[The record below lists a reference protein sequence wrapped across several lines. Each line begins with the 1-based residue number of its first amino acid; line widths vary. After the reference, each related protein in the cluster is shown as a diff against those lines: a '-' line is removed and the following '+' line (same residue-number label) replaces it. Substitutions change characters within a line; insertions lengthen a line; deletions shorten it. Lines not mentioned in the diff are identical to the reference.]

1 MSKQTMINKTHIEGL
16 LYQHSLSLKTSGEN
30 SKNPGTT
37 FINGSIDIATDDA
50 CLNIVSVHF
59 TYVTPKYAK
68 SGSDN
73 ATFATLQNIINGV
86 TCNVMEHGMDKAAKV
101 RIDSAIGV
109 NEFYSN
115 RNGTEELVSAK
126 RNEGGFVHIVQ
137 NLASDEKLRNTFECD
152 MVITKVREL
161 EADEERNRPRQVKVG
176 GYTFDFR
183 KALIPVEFTAL
194 SEGAMDYFLG
204 LDASE
209 KAPVFTKVWGRQLSQ
224 VSIVKTVEES
234 AFGEQKV
241 TESQRTNRD
250 FVITGAASDP
260 YIWDDD
266 STLTAAEY
274 KAALADR
281 EVALAAIK
289 QRQDEYN
296 ASRAQ
301 TQAPAAAATGV
312 SGFNF

>member
-1 MSKQTMINKTHIEGL
+1 MKEKMENTTHIEGL

-30 SKNPGTT
+30 SKNPGTQ
-37 FINGSIDIATDDA
+37 FINGTIDIATDDA
-50 CLNIVSVHF
+50 ATNIVTVHF

-68 SGSDN
+68 SGADN
-73 ATFATLQNIINGV
+73 ATFATLQNIING
-86 TCNVMEHGMDKAAKV
+86 TLCNVMEHGIDKAAKV

-115 RNGTEELVSAK
+115 RSGNEELVSVK
-126 RNEGGFVHIVQ
+126 RNEGGFVHVVQ
-137 NLASDEKLRNTFECD
+137 TLAADEKVRNTFKCD
-152 MVITKVREL
+152 MVITNAREI
-161 EADEERNRPRQVKVG
+161 EPDEERGRARQVRIK

-183 KALIPVEFTAL
+183 KALIPVELTAL
-194 SEGAMDYFLG
+194 SDGAMDYFLG

-209 KAPVFTKVWGRQLSQ
+209 KSPVFTKVWGRQLSQ

-250 FVITGAASDP
+250 FVITGASSDP

-266 STLTAAEY
+266 STITVQEW
-274 KAALADR
+274 KTALADR

-296 ASRAQ
+296 ASRVQ
-301 TQAPAAAATGV
+301 TQTPAPASSGI

>member
-1 MSKQTMINKTHIEGL
+1 MKNTMKNATHIEGL
-16 LYQHSLSLKTSGEN
+16 LYQHNLQLRTSGEN
-30 SKNPGTT
+30 SKNPGTQ
-37 FINGSIDIATDDA
+37 FINGTIDIATDDA
-50 CLNIVSVHF
+50 LTNIVTVHF

-73 ATFATLQNIINGV
+73 ATFATLQNIING
-86 TCNVMEHGMDKAAKV
+86 TIFNVMEHGADKASKL

-115 RNGTEELVSAK
+115 RSGTEELVSQK
-126 RNEGGFVHIVQ
+126 RNEGGFIHVVQ
-137 NLASDEKLRNTFECD
+137 TLAADEKTRNIFECD
-152 MVITKVREL
+152 MVITKATEI
-161 EADEERNRPRQVKVG
+161 EADEEHNRPRQVRVS
-176 GYTFDFR
+176 GYTFDYR

-194 SEGAMDYFLG
+194 SEGAMDYFLS
-204 LDASE
+204 LEATQRN
-209 KAPVFTKVWGRQLSQ
+209 PVFTKVWGRQMSQ
-224 VSIVKTVEES
+224 VTMVRTVEES

-241 TESQRTNRD
+241 TETPRTNRD
-250 FVITGAASDP
+250 FVITGASSDV
-260 YIWDDD
+260 YLWDDE
-266 STLTAAEY
+266 STITAQEW

-301 TQAPAAAATGV
+301 TQAPTATSGGA

>member
-1 MSKQTMINKTHIEGL
+1 MKTTMKNTTHIEGL

-30 SKNPGTT
+30 SKNPGTQ
-37 FINGSIDIATDDA
+37 FINGTIDIATDNA
-50 CLNIVSVHF
+50 LTNIVSVHF

-73 ATFATLQNIINGV
+73 ATFATLQNIING
-86 TCNVMEHGMDKAAKV
+86 TMPNVMEHGVDKAVKL

-109 NEFYSN
+109 NEFFSN
-115 RNGTEELVSAK
+115 RNGKEELVSAK
-126 RNEGGFVHIVQ
+126 RNEGGFVHVVQ
-137 NLASDEKLRNTFECD
+137 TLAADEATRNTFRCD
-152 MVITKVREL
+152 MVITGAREI
-161 EADEERNRPRQVKVG
+161 EADEEHSRPRQVKVS
-176 GYTFDFR
+176 GYVFDFR

-204 LDASE
+204 LEASQ
-209 KAPVFTKVWGRQLSQ
+209 KNPVFTELWGNQVSQ
-224 VSIVKTVEES
+224 VTMVKTVTES
-234 AFGEQKV
+234 AFGQPLV
-241 TESQRTNRD
+241 TETPRTNRD
-250 FVITGAASDP
+250 FVITGAVGEP
-260 YIWDDD
+260 YVWDDEG
-266 STLTAAEY
+266 TITAQEW

-301 TQAPAAAATGV
+301 TQAPAAAPNGV

>member
-1 MSKQTMINKTHIEGL
+1 MKATMKNATHIEGL
-16 LYQHSLSLKTSGEN
+16 LYQHALSLKTSGEN
-30 SKNPGTT
+30 SKNPGTQ
-37 FINGSIDIATDDA
+37 FINGTIDIATDDA
-50 CLNIVSVHF
+50 VTNIVTVHF

-73 ATFATLQNIINGV
+73 ATFTTLQNIING
-86 TCNVMEHGMDKAAKV
+86 TICNVMEHGIDKAAKV

-115 RNGTEELVSAK
+115 RTGKEELVSAR
-126 RNEGGFVHIVQ
+126 RNEGGFVHVVQ
-137 NLASDEKLRNTFECD
+137 NLATDEKLRNTFECD
-152 MVITKVREL
+152 MVITGAREL
-161 EADEERNRPRQVKVG
+161 EADEEKDRPRQVKVK

-194 SEGAMDYFLG
+194 SEGAMDYFLN

-209 KAPVFTKVWGRQLSQ
+209 KSPVFTKVWGRQLSQ
-224 VSIVKTVEES
+224 VSIVKTIEES

-250 FVITGAASDP
+250 FVITGASSDP

-266 STLTAAEY
+266 STITAQEF
-274 KAALADR
+274 KSALADR

-289 QRQDEYN
+289 QRQDDYN
-296 ASRAQ
+296 ASKAQ
-301 TQAPAAAATGV
+301 TQAPASTSGP

>member
-1 MSKQTMINKTHIEGL
+1 MKATMKNTTHIEGL

-30 SKNPGTT
+30 SKNPGTQ
-37 FINGSIDIATDDA
+37 FINGTIDIATDNA
-50 CLNIVSVHF
+50 LTNIVSVHF

-73 ATFATLQNIINGV
+73 ATFATLKNIING
-86 TCNVMEHGMDKAAKV
+86 TMPNVMEHGVDKAVKL

-115 RNGTEELVSAK
+115 RNGKEELVSAK
-126 RNEGGFVHIVQ
+126 RNEGGFVHVVQ
-137 NLASDEKLRNTFECD
+137 TLAADETTRNTFRCD
-152 MVITKVREL
+152 MVITSAREI
-161 EADEERNRPRQVKVG
+161 EADEEHSRPRQVKVS
-176 GYTFDFR
+176 GYVFDFR

-194 SEGAMDYFLG
+194 SDGAMDYFLG
-204 LDASE
+204 LDASQ
-209 KAPVFTKVWGRQLSQ
+209 KSPVFTELWGNQVSQ
-224 VSIVKTVEES
+224 VTMVKTVTES
-234 AFGEQKV
+234 AFGQPLV
-241 TESQRTNRD
+241 TETPRTNRD
-250 FVITGAASDP
+250 FVITGAIGEP
-260 YIWDDD
+260 YVWDDEG
-266 STLTAAEY
+266 TITAQEY
-274 KAALADR
+274 QTALADR

-301 TQAPAAAATGV
+301 TQAPAAAPNGV

>member
-1 MSKQTMINKTHIEGL
+1 MKNTINKSHIEGY
-16 LYQHSLSLKTSGEN
+16 LYQHALSLKTSGEN
-30 SKNPGTT
+30 SKNPGTQ
-37 FINGSIDIATDDA
+37 FINGTIDIATDDA
-50 CLNIVSVHF
+50 LVNIVTVHF
-59 TYVTPKYAK
+59 TYVTAKTK

-73 ATFATLQNIINGV
+73 ATFATLQNIINGTYGNV
-86 TCNVMEHGMDKAAKV
+86 TQHGADKAVKL
-101 RIDSAIGV
+101 RIDSQVGL

-115 RNGTEELVSAK
+115 RSGKEELVSVR
-126 RNEGGFVHIVQ
+126 RNEGGFVHVVQ
-137 NLASDEKLRNTFECD
+137 NLAADEKTRNTFEVD
-152 MVITKVREL
+152 MIITGARRV
-161 EADEERNRPRQVKVG
+161 EANEDRNRPRQVKVK

-183 KALIPVEFTAL
+183 KALVPVEFTAL

-209 KAPVFTKVWGRQLSQ
+209 KSPVFTKVWGRQLSQ

-260 YIWDDD
+260 YIWDDE
-266 STLTAAEY
+266 STITAQEFT
-274 KAALADR
+274 AALADR

-289 QRQDEYN
+289 QRQDDYN
-296 ASRAQ
+296 ATKAQ
-301 TQAPAAAATGV
+301 TQAPAAATTGA

>member
-1 MSKQTMINKTHIEGL
+1 MSKNMENVTHVEGY
-16 LYQHSLSLKTSGEN
+16 LYQHNLQLKTSGEN
-30 SKNPGTT
+30 SKNPGTQ
-37 FINGSIDIATDDA
+37 FINGTIDIATDDA
-50 CLNIVSVHF
+50 LTNIVSVHF

-73 ATFATLQNIINGV
+73 ATFATLQNIINGA
-86 TCNVMEHGMDKAAKV
+86 TCNVMEHGIDKAAKV

-115 RNGTEELVSAK
+115 RNGSEELVSAK

-137 NLASDEKLRNTFECD
+137 NIASDEKTRNTFKCD
-152 MVITKVREL
+152 MVITNVREI

-176 GYTFDFR
+176 GYVFDFR
-183 KALIPVEFTAL
+183 KSLIPVEFTAL
-194 SEGAMDYFLG
+194 SDGAMDYFLDLG
-204 LDASE
+204 PSQ

-224 VSIVKTVEES
+224 VTITKTVTES
-234 AFGEQKV
+234 AFGEPMV
-241 TESQRTNRD
+241 TETPHTNRD
-250 FVITGAASDP
+250 FVITGAASDI
-260 YIWDDD
+260 YAWDDE
-266 STLTAAEY
+266 STITQKEY
-274 KAALADR
+274 DAALADR

-301 TQAPAAAATGV
+301 TQAPAAATTGA

>member
-1 MSKQTMINKTHIEGL
+1 MSKNMVNATHIEGY
-16 LYQHSLSLKTSGEN
+16 LYQHALSLKTSGEN
-30 SKNPGTT
+30 SKNPGTQ
-37 FINGSIDIATDDA
+37 FINGTIDIATDDA
-50 CLNIVSVHF
+50 VTNIVSVHF

-73 ATFATLQNIINGV
+73 ATFATLQNIING
-86 TCNVMEHGMDKAAKV
+86 TLCNVMDHGLDKAAKV

-115 RNGTEELVSAK
+115 RSGKDELVSAR
-126 RNEGGFVHIVQ
+126 RNEGGFVHVVQ
-137 NLASDEKLRNTFECD
+137 NLAADEKLRNTFKCD
-152 MVITKVREL
+152 MVITGAREI
-161 EADEERNRPRQVKVG
+161 EADEERDRPRQVKVK

-194 SEGAMDYFLG
+194 SDGAMDYFLG

-209 KAPVFTKVWGRQLSQ
+209 KTPVFTQVWGRQLSQ
-224 VSIVKTVEES
+224 ITITRTVTES
-234 AFGEQKV
+234 AFGESLV
-241 TESQRTNRD
+241 TETPRTNRD
-250 FVITGAASDP
+250 FVITGASSDP
-260 YIWDDD
+260 YIWDDE
-266 STLTAAEY
+266 STITAQEF

-301 TQAPAAAATGV
+301 TQAPAATTGGA

>member
-1 MSKQTMINKTHIEGL
+1 MKEKMENTTHIEGL

-30 SKNPGTT
+30 SKNPGTQ
-37 FINGSIDIATDDA
+37 FINGTIDIATDDA
-50 CLNIVSVHF
+50 ATNIVTVHF

-68 SGSDN
+68 SGADN
-73 ATFATLQNIINGV
+73 ATFATLQNIING
-86 TCNVMEHGMDKAAKV
+86 TLCNVMEHGIDKAAKV

-115 RNGTEELVSAK
+115 RSGNEELVSVK
-126 RNEGGFVHIVQ
+126 RNEGGFVHVVQ
-137 NLASDEKLRNTFECD
+137 TLAADEKVRNTFKCD
-152 MVITKVREL
+152 MVITNAREI
-161 EADEERNRPRQVKVG
+161 EPDEERGRARQVRIK

-183 KALIPVEFTAL
+183 KALIPVEFVAI
-194 SEGAMDYFLG
+194 SEGAMDYFLS

-209 KAPVFTKVWGRQLSQ
+209 KTPCFTKVWGRQLSQ
-224 VSIVKTVEES
+224 VTVTKTVEES
-234 AFGEQKV
+234 AFGEPMV
-241 TESQRTNRD
+241 TETQHTSRD
-250 FVITGAASDP
+250 FIITGASSDP
-260 YIWDDD
+260 YIWDDESSITKD
-266 STLTAAEY
+266 EW
-274 KAALADR
+274 KQALADR

-301 TQAPAAAATGV
+301 TQAPAATPGAA

>member
-1 MSKQTMINKTHIEGL
+1 MKNTMKNTTHIEGL

-30 SKNPGTT
+30 SKNPGTQY
-37 FINGSIDIATDDA
+37 INGTIDIATDDA
-50 CLNIVSVHF
+50 VTNIVSVHF

-73 ATFATLQNIINGV
+73 ATFATLQNVINGTV
-86 TCNVMEHGMDKAAKV
+86 CNVMEHGIDKAAKV

-115 RNGTEELVSAK
+115 RSGSEELVSVK
-126 RNEGGFVHIVQ
+126 RNEGGFIHIVQ
-137 NLASDEKLRNTFECD
+137 TLAADEKARSTFRCD
-152 MVITKVREL
+152 MIITGAREI
-161 EADEERNRPRQVKVG
+161 EEDEEHSRPRQVKVK

-183 KALIPVEFTAL
+183 KALLPVEFTAL

-209 KAPVFTKVWGRQLSQ
+209 KTPCFTEVWGNQLSQ
-224 VSIVKTVEES
+224 VTMVKTVTES
-234 AFGEQKV
+234 AFGEPLV
-241 TESQRTNRD
+241 TETPRTNRD
-250 FVITGAASDP
+250 FVITGASGDP
-260 YIWDDD
+260 YIWNDE
-266 STLTAAEY
+266 STITNDEY

-281 EVALAAIK
+281 EVALATMK
-289 QRQDEYN
+289 KRQEEYN
-296 ASRAQ
+296 ASRNQVQ
-301 TQAPAAAATGV
+301 TPAAGAA